1 MSKKKILS
9 VVLAAAMVASMA
21 AVSAISTSAAENRTI
36 YFDSKG
42 LGGTAAATRGIYYCY
57 AWGSED
63 GELYAWDNKKL
74 RMTNEGDDL
83 YSFEVPKQNSKG
95 EDVNSNLIIFHA
107 NNGPQT
113 YDTTFNEHCFGDTA
127 YVTDTLL
134 ENPVDSAKT
143 AYGCAWK
150 NTPSQGAHIAITS
163 TGKVQGIGMLSTETP
178 QSIVDKF
185 VSDYQKNHDDGK
197 EGYED
202 LSLIS
207 AEKQA
212 EYLAAINEIVN
223 SATAPTTA
231 PTDAP
236 TTAPT
241 DASAPTDAPTT
252 APTDAPTTAPTDAPT
267 TAPTDAPTEAP
278 TTDQYGRIPGLP
290 MLQNMN
296 LPAKDTNREAFEEAG
311 APDDWDGYYN
321 IYYFAAPAEW
331 ETGEGKVEGIDSI
344 GFYWFCGE
352 INNGQWPGE
361 AATPLKDADGNQV
374 TYKVEDEKSPYAG
387 QELNVYYGFAPTFA
401 TSIIWNN
408 GASEK
413 ALICQTADLK
423 VDDPSSTGNLAD
435 IVFNESN
442 QEIDG
447 VSVAGCISYIY
458 DSKKE
463 INGLTG
469 LEQTSN
475 LCKFLFYNPRTGETT
490 TQALKDADGNY
501 VTEEDEYWEETV
513 ALNPYF
519 DMNYDYVNKDA
530 EVPTAAPPATLPP
543 ADEPTDASGNSPSQA
558 PTTVTPDGPTTVTSP
573 SSATSSANGSNAA
586 GVKNGNGSSSTTSGK
601 GVVATAEGTVAA
613 MLGTV
618 LVAAVAVAFV
628 ARKRR
633 ESEEA

>member
-74 RMTNEGDDL
+74 RMTNEGNDL

-95 EDVNSNLIIFHA
+95 DDVNSDLIIFHA

-212 EYLAAINEIVN
+212 EYLATINEIVN
-223 SATAPTTA
+223 SATAPTS
-231 PTDAP
+231 
-236 TTAPT
+236 APT
-241 DASAPTDAPTT
+241 DASAPTS
-252 APTDAPTTAPTDAPT
+252 APTDAPT

-278 TTDQYGRIPGLP
+278 TTDQYGRIPGHP

-331 ETGEGKVEGIDSI
+331 ETGEGKVDGIDSI
-344 GFYWFCGE
+344 GFYWFCGT

-374 TYKVEDEKSPYAG
+374 TYKVEDANSPYAG

-413 ALICQTADLK
+413 ALICQTADIK

-442 QEIDG
+442 GEIDG
-447 VSVAGCISYIY
+447 VSVAGCINYIY

>member
-74 RMTNEGDDL
+74 RMTNEGNDL

-95 EDVNSNLIIFHA
+95 DDVNSDLIIFHA

-113 YDTTFNEHCFGDTA
+113 YDTTFNEDCFGDTA

-212 EYLAAINEIVN
+212 EYLATINEIVN
-223 SATAPTTA
+223 SATAPTS
-231 PTDAP
+231 
-236 TTAPT
+236 APT
-241 DASAPTDAPTT
+241 DASAPTT

-278 TTDQYGRIPGLP
+278 TTDQYGRIPGHP

-331 ETGEGKVEGIDSI
+331 ETGEGKVDGIDSI
-344 GFYWFCGE
+344 GFYWFCGT

-374 TYKVEDEKSPYAG
+374 TYKVEDANSPYAG

-413 ALICQTADLK
+413 ALICQTADIK

-442 QEIDG
+442 GEIDG
-447 VSVAGCISYIY
+447 VSVAGCINYIY